1 MDFVGETL
9 ENVGD
14 GAVQEAWR
22 RVVQKSAQR
31 CDVVGKPQ
39 QTLSLGDAIKGTGE
53 SNFRG
58 SKFVGRARVLGI
70 GAWNK

>member
-1 MDFVGETL
+1 ML
-9 ENVGD
+9 EMELCRKLEEEWCRNQPNVMT
-14 GAVQEAWR
+14 
-22 RVVQKSAQR
+22 SQR

-39 QTLSLGDAIKGTGE
+39 QTLSLGDAIKGMGE

-58 SKFVGRARVLGI
+58 LKFVGRARVLGI